1 MQETQWL
8 QDWLPASQSVST
20 RSMPPGNHERAAVA
34 SAANR
39 FTLAVSKLAEEIE
52 DNQEDDPKETARAIA
67 GTAAV
72 LDSYLS
78 TIAEYVELPEDEED
92 SDEWDDPT
100 PEDLLTKAQL
110 GLARSTA
117 DALAERAQKLLQE
130 AGLPMRRRD
139 SRPFE
144 ERDIDQENQLYQQL
158 IQYTDTAAAIGHST
172 AVQWMINELHEKHDT
187 DEPSQK
193 AALILAMWPNENE
206 LMHLRNRKLPQHAKE
221 AVDASIDQLMQ
232 CTWCIE
238 EHRPVFVSLLA
249 DPQWH
254 YGRAKELISEFPNVG
269 PEAAAMYSWE
279 DEDTQQAIMAYK
291 QQGSTHVKLVREPY
305 EHPITMQEALEHCNS
320 LELNATEL
328 RDQDE
333 PEGPHA
339 QAIRNMLSMA
349 AVNRTL
355 ALLGYQGESRE
366 PLERA
371 VRIATQHGDATQ
383 AYNLVNAIYDE
394 QAQVVFETAAAH
406 RLDKSPLSATQA
418 QEAVAAAR
426 NAGAT
431 DDALR
436 YMTSILSIPEE
447 NARQMG
453 IPEPEPIP
461 WEHAHDIIRN
471 ACSTYPPVDQER
483 WDRITIATGWPPE
496 HPNVHRLRQILTEE
510 ATDRLEED

>member
-1 MQETQWL
+1 MQETQWI
-8 QDWLPASQSVST
+8 QNWLPASQSVST
-20 RSMPPGNHERAAVA
+20 RNMRPGTRERAAVA

-39 FTLAVSKLAEEIE
+39 FTLAVSKLAEEIV
-52 DNQEDDPKETARAIA
+52 DDQDDPKETARAIA

-78 TIAEYVELPEDEED
+78 TIAEYVNPPEDEED

-100 PEDLLTKAQL
+100 PEGLLTKAQL
-110 GLARSTA
+110 GLARSAA
-117 DALAERAQKLLQE
+117 DALAERTQKLLQE
-130 AGLPMRRRD
+130 AGLPISRSD

-144 ERDIDQENQLYQQL
+144 ERDIAQENQLYQQL
-158 IQYTDTAAAIGHST
+158 VRYNDTAAAIGHSA
-172 AVQWMINELHEKHDT
+172 AVQWLVNELHQKNDT
-187 DEPSQK
+187 AEPDQK
-193 AALILAMWPNENE
+193 AALILAMWPNENQ
-206 LMHLRNRKLPQHAKE
+206 LMRLRNRELPQHAKE

-232 CTWCIE
+232 CAWCVE
-238 EHRPVFVSLLA
+238 EHRPVFVTSLA

-254 YGRAKELISEFPNVG
+254 DGRAKEIISEFPNVG
-269 PEAAAMYSWE
+269 PEAAAIYSWE
-279 DEDTQQAIMAYK
+279 DDDTQQAIMAYR

-305 EHPITMQEALEHCNS
+305 EHPITMQEALEHCHS
-320 LELNATEL
+320 LELIATEL

-339 QAIRNMLSMA
+339 QAIRNLLGMA
-349 AVNRTL
+349 AINRTL
-355 ALLGYQGESRE
+355 ALLGYQDESRA

-371 VRIATQHGDATQ
+371 VRIALQHGDATQ

-394 QAQVVFETAAAH
+394 QAQVVFEAAAAH
-406 RLDKSPLSATQA
+406 GLNKSQLSATQA

-431 DDALR
+431 DDTLR
-436 YMTSILSIPEE
+436 YMTSILGIPKE

-453 IPEPEPIP
+453 VPEPEPIP

-471 ACSTYPPVDQER
+471 ACGTYPPVYQER
-483 WDRITIATGWPPE
+483 WDRITTATGWPPE

-510 ATDRLEED
+510 AADSLEED

>member
-1 MQETQWL
+1 MQDTQWI

-20 RSMPPGNHERAAVA
+20 RSMPPGTHERAAVA
-34 SAANR
+34 STANR
-39 FTLAVSKLAEEIE
+39 FALAVSKLAEEIE
-52 DNQEDDPKETARAIA
+52 GDQDGPKETAQAIA

-78 TIAEYVELPEDEED
+78 TMAEYVDPPDDEED
-92 SDEWDDPT
+92 SDPWDDPT
-100 PEDLLTKAQL
+100 PEDLITKAQL

-130 AGLPMRRRD
+130 AGLPI
-139 SRPFE
+139 SRSDRHPFQ
-144 ERDIDQENQLYQQL
+144 ERDIAQEKQLYKQL
-158 IQYTDTAAAIGHST
+158 VQYTNTAAAIGHSA
-172 AVQWMINELHEKHDT
+172 AVQWLVNELHEKHDT
-187 DEPSQK
+187 AEPDQK
-193 AALILAMWPNENE
+193 AAVILAMWPNENQ
-206 LMHLRNRKLPQHAKE
+206 LMRLRNRELPQHAKE
-221 AVDASIDQLMQ
+221 AVDASIDRLMQ
-232 CTWCIE
+232 CAWCIE
-238 EHRPVFVSLLA
+238 EHRPVFVTSLA
-249 DPQWH
+249 GPQWH
-254 YGRAKELISEFPNVG
+254 NGRAQELISEFPNVG
-269 PEAAAMYSWE
+269 PEAEAMYSWK
-279 DEDTQQAIMAYK
+279 DDDTQQAIMAYR

-305 EHPITMQEALEHCNS
+305 AHPITMQEALEHCHS

-355 ALLGYQGESRE
+355 ALLGYQDESRA

-371 VRIATQHGDATQ
+371 VRIAIQHGDATQ

-394 QAQVVFETAAAH
+394 QAQVVFEATAAH
-406 RLDKSPLSATQA
+406 GLDKSRLSATQA
-418 QEAVAAAR
+418 EEAVEAAR
-426 NAGAT
+426 NAAAT

-436 YMTSILSIPEE
+436 YMTSILGIPEE
-447 NARQMG
+447 NARRMG

-461 WEHAHDIIRN
+461 WEHAHDIIQN
-471 ACSTYPPVDQER
+471 ACGTYPPVDQER
-483 WDRITIATGWPPE
+483 WDRITTATGWPPE
-496 HPNVHRLRQILTEE
+496 HPNVRRLREILTEE